1 MPALPLARLE
11 LPNLGKDVGGIELR
25 HAGVNAL
32 ETDYPLLVNDDN
44 RPVGRATLLVVHTV
58 ELRDVALRMELRQ
71 YRVGDISERRREGR
85 LRGPGVGAYTQ
96 DLGILLLE
104 VRIGNSER
112 GDLMRS
118 TAGEREDVEGQDDV
132 LLPPVLAKG
141 NCLPVVCRKREIRRG
156 LPDVDHEFL
165 P

>member
-1 MPALPLARLE
+1 
-11 LPNLGKDVGGIELR
+11 
-25 HAGVNAL
+25 
-32 ETDYPLLVNDDN
+32 
-44 RPVGRATLLVVHTV
+44 
-58 ELRDVALRMELRQ
+58 MEVRQ
-71 YRVGDISERRREGR
+71 YRVGDISERRREGG

-141 NCLPVVCRKREIRRG
+141 NCLPVVCLKREIRCG
-156 LPDVDHEFL
+156 LPDLDHEFL

>member
-1 MPALPLARLE
+1 MAL
-11 LPNLGKDVGGIELR
+11 G
-25 HAGVNAL
+25 
-32 ETDYPLLVNDDN
+32 
-44 RPVGRATLLVVHTV
+44 
-58 ELRDVALRMELRQ
+58 MEVRQ
-71 YRVGDISERRREGR
+71 YRVWDISESRREGR

-112 GDLMRS
+112 RDLMRS

-132 LLPPVLAKG
+132 LLPLVLAKG
-141 NCLPVVCRKREIRRG
+141 NCLPVVCRKREIRCG